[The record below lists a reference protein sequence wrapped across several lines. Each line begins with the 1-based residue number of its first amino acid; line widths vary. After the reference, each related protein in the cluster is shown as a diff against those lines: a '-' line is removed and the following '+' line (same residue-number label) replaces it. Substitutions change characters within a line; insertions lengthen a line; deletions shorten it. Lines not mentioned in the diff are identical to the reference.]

1 MTAPD
6 LGERLAALAQ
16 VRPAS
21 DPVSRFAEGLGER
34 VMWLFLI
41 AVLLSVWEVAARY
54 LFAAPSTWIHATTTT
69 LCAVGFALGGAYSM
83 ARREHISITL
93 LPDRLPARGKRV
105 ISVLSLVIGAF
116 YLGGFSYAMWLDV
129 KLALWRFDFTG
140 AWSPELT
147 PGPPNW
153 PLPSIGKVALL
164 AGAILFLMVVLMQL
178 WRTLRGRADA

>member
-1 MTAPD
+1 MAAPD

-16 VRPAS
+16 VRPAT
-21 DPVSRFAEGLGER
+21 DPASRFANALGER
-34 VMWLFLI
+34 AMWLFLV
-41 AVLLSVWEVAARY
+41 AVLLSVWEVVARY
-54 LFAAPSTWIHATTTT
+54 QFSAPSTWIHATTTT

-83 ARREHISITL
+83 ARREHINITL

-105 ISVLSLVIGAF
+105 IALLSLGIGAF
-116 YLGGFSYAMWLDV
+116 YLAGFSYAMWLDV

-153 PLPSIGKVALL
+153 PLPSIGKVALF
-164 AGAILFLMVVLMQL
+164 AGALLFLVVVLVQF
-178 WRTLRGRADA
+178 WRTLRGRTD